1 MEGHLS
7 NFNNYITRK
16 TSRTEPM
23 VITAMKMT
31 DYITVNVTKFKR
43 KGKL

>member
-1 MEGHLS
+1 
-7 NFNNYITRK
+7 
-16 TSRTEPM
+16 M